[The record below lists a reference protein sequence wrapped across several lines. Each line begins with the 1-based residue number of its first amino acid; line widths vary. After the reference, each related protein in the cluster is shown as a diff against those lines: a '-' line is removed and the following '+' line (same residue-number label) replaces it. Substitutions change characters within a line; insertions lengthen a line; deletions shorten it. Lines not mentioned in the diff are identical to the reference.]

1 MKQLLIV
8 LAAMSLV
15 AVQNSNAAI
24 KTQVVKYQAGSVQAQ
39 GFLAY
44 DDAATGKRPGIV
56 VVPEWWG
63 LDDYAKHRAQQLAQ
77 LGYVAFAAD
86 MYGEGKTT
94 DKPDV
99 AGQWAGALRNGDR
112 VELRKRV
119 QAALDQLKT
128 DSHVDAARMA
138 AIGYCF
144 GGTTALE
151 LARSGADVKC
161 VVSFHG
167 DLSIASPAQE
177 GKVKAQILVCHG
189 GDDSFST
196 PAQVEAFQEEMRKA
210 KVNWEM
216 NIYGGAVHG
225 FTNPDADKHGIPGIA
240 YNKQADER
248 SWRAMRELF
257 EQVLK

>member
-15 AVQNSNAAI
+15 AVQTSSAAI

-63 LDDYAKHRAQQLAQ
+63 LDDYTKHRAQQLAQ

-119 QAALDQLKT
+119 QAALDQLKR
-128 DSHVDAARMA
+128 DSHVDAGRMA

-151 LARSGADVKC
+151 
-161 VVSFHG
+161 
-167 DLSIASPAQE
+167 
-177 GKVKAQILVCHG
+177 
-189 GDDSFST
+189 
-196 PAQVEAFQEEMRKA
+196 
-210 KVNWEM
+210 
-216 NIYGGAVHG
+216 
-225 FTNPDADKHGIPGIA
+225 
-240 YNKQADER
+240 
-248 SWRAMRELF
+248 
-257 EQVLK
+257 